1 MYEIRRALPVL
12 KKTKRMRDVFQHQ
25 GFLTDLKLKARLCP
39 FNEFGDSMICD
50 QIVFGTNYKKMKQKL
65 LRCVALTLGNTG
77 GCARLVSWQSSMR
90 RPRHHTWSSLSRGE
104 AVDAISVKEKHPVQI
119 QGQLDPSRYNLK
131 MDKCLGG
138 TALLWIQEHGRE
150 LMQGEQIR
158 SQKP

>member
-1 MYEIRRALPVL
+1 
-12 KKTKRMRDVFQHQ
+12 MR
-25 GFLTDLKLKARLCP
+25 L
-39 FNEFGDSMICD
+39 
-50 QIVFGTNYKKMKQKL
+50 
-65 LRCVALTLGNTG
+65 
-77 GCARLVSWQSSMR
+77 
-90 RPRHHTWSSLSRGE
+90 PRHHTWSSLSPGE

-158 SQKP
+158 VSSDRHTDDSPSPTTETDTPAVRTSTR